1 LIHNLKIGSM
11 INPLKK
17 LLSRKED
24 DKQGKG
30 AARKP
35 KRDEILVRVE
45 GICKGFPG
53 VWEHLIL
60 DNINLEVRAGEVHA
74 ILGENGAGKTVLANV
89 MSGFYSLT
97 KGRIYVRGKHV
108 SIKSPR
114 DALKQGIGMVHQEFT
129 LARPLT
135 VAENIALG
143 LKESNFSF
151 PLSKVEKKV
160 GELSE
165 RYGLKV
171 DPEAKIEELSAG
183 EQQRVEIIK
192 VLYHEP
198 EVIILDEPTS
208 VLTPEESKK
217 LFSILRVMAKEGR
230 GVVFITHKLEEVME
244 VSDLVTVLRL
254 GKLIGTKKT
263 SETNRRELVRM
274 MMGREV
280 IFRPKRKKVKM
291 GKPALEVKDLHVLN
305 EKGLLAVRGIS
316 LTVREGEILGMAGV
330 SGNGQSELVE
340 AITGLR
346 EVVKGKVLVFGKD
359 MTNHSTREIME
370 TGMAH
375 VPEERRRV
383 GTAEGMTSAEN
394 IIMKDY
400 RISPFSKW
408 TFLNRSLIT
417 RHAERMVS
425 EYDIMV
431 PDLWQTEARILSGGN
446 IQRLIL
452 ARETWREPR
461 LIVAVHPTYGLDL
474 KALKHTHDLFLR
486 LKEKGTAILLVS
498 EDLDEVMSLSDRIA
512 VIFEGKIVGTV
523 DAAKAKVEE
532 IGLMMAGSKVL
543 GG

>member
-1 LIHNLKIGSM
+1 M

-17 LLSRKED
+17 LLLRKKDVEW
-24 DKQGKG
+24 GRS
-30 AARKP
+30 AAQRP
-35 KRDEILVRVE
+35 KRGEVLVRVE

-60 DNINLEVRAGEVHA
+60 DSINLDVRAGEVHA
-74 ILGENGAGKTVLANV
+74 ILGENGAGKTVLANI
-89 MSGFYSLT
+89 MSGFYSLS
-97 KGRIYVRGKHV
+97 KGRIYVRGKPV

-114 DALKQGIGMVHQEFT
+114 DALKHGIGMVHQEFT

-151 PLSKVEKKV
+151 PLSKVEKRIR
-160 GELSE
+160 ELSE

-171 DPEAKIEELSAG
+171 DPKARIEELSAG
-183 EQQRVEIIK
+183 EQQRVEILK

-217 LFSILRVMAKEGR
+217 LFSVLRAMAREGR

-244 VSDLVTVLRL
+244 VSDRVTVLRL

-274 MMGREV
+274 MMGRGV
-280 IFRPKRKKVKM
+280 TFRPKRKKVRM

-316 LTVREGEILGMAGV
+316 LTVREGEILGIAGV
-330 SGNGQSELVE
+330 AGNGQSELVE

-346 EVVKGKVLVFGKD
+346 RIEKGKVLIFGKD
-359 MTNHSTREIME
+359 MTNRSPREILE
-370 TGMAH
+370 AGMAH

-394 IIMKDY
+394 IIMRDY
-400 RISPFSKW
+400 RNPPFSKW

-425 EYDIMV
+425 EYEIMV

-523 DAAKAKVEE
+523 DAEKAKVEE

-543 GG
+543 GQIKA

>member
-1 LIHNLKIGSM
+1 M

-17 LLSRKED
+17 LLPQRKS
-24 DKQGKG
+24 GKNPG
-30 AARKP
+30 TAVARKP
-35 KRDEILVRVE
+35 VGEKILVRVE

-89 MSGFYSLT
+89 ISGFYSLT
-97 KGRIYVRGKHV
+97 KGRIYVMGKPV

-208 VLTPEESKK
+208 VLTPEESRK
-217 LFSILRVMAKEGR
+217 LFSILRAMAREGR

-244 VSDLVTVLRL
+244 VSDRVTVLRL
-254 GKLIGTKKT
+254 GKLIDTRKT

-280 IFRPKRKKVKM
+280 TFRPKRKKVKM

-346 EVVKGKVLVFGKD
+346 EVVKGRVLVFGKD

-394 IIMKDY
+394 IIMRDY
-400 RISPFSKW
+400 RNSPFSKW

-474 KALKHTHDLFLR
+474 KALRHTHDLFLR

-523 DAAKAKVEE
+523 DAARAKVEE
-532 IGLMMAGSKVL
+532 IGLMMAGSK
-543 GG
+543 G

>member
-1 LIHNLKIGSM
+1 LKMGGT
-11 INPLKK
+11 INPSKK
-17 LLSRKED
+17 LLSRKGA
-24 DKQGKG
+24 GKLEKV
-30 AARKP
+30 APKP
-35 KRDEILVRVE
+35 RQEEVLVRVE
-45 GICKGFPG
+45 GVCKGFPG

-97 KGRIYVRGKHV
+97 KGRIYVKGKPV
-108 SIKSPR
+108 FIKTPK
-114 DALKQGIGMVHQEFT
+114 DALKHGIGMVHQEFT

-135 VAENIALG
+135 VAENVALG
-143 LKESNFSF
+143 LEAFDFSF
-151 PLSKVEKKV
+151 PLSKVEKKIT
-160 GELSE
+160 ELSE
-165 RYGLKV
+165 RYRLKV
-171 DPEAKIEELSAG
+171 DPKAKVEELSAG
-183 EQQRVEIIK
+183 EQQRVEILK
-192 VLYHEP
+192 TLYHEP

-208 VLTPEESKK
+208 VLTPEESKN
-217 LFSILRVMAKEGR
+217 LFSTLRAMAMEGR
-230 GVVFITHKLEEVME
+230 GVLFITHKLEEVME
-244 VSDLVTVLRL
+244 VSDRVTVLRL
-254 GKLIGTKKT
+254 GKLIDTKKT
-263 SETNRRELVRM
+263 SDTNRRELVRM

-280 IFRPKRKKVKM
+280 TFRPKRKKVKM
-291 GKPALEVKDLHVLN
+291 GKAALEVKDLYVLN
-305 EKGLLAVRGIS
+305 EKGLEALKGIS
-316 LTVREGEILGMAGV
+316 LSVREGEILGIAGV

-346 EVVKGKVLVFGKD
+346 RVEKGKVLVFGKD
-359 MTNHSTREIME
+359 MTNRSPREIMK

-375 VPEERRRV
+375 VPEERRRM
-383 GTAEGMTSAEN
+383 GTAEGLTSAEN

-400 RISPFSKW
+400 RRSPFCKW

-417 RHAERMVS
+417 RHAEKMVS
-425 EYDIMV
+425 EYDILI

-446 IQRLIL
+446 IQRIIL

-474 KALKHTHDLFLR
+474 KALRHTHDLFLR

-523 DAAKAKVEE
+523 DAAKAKVEK
-532 IGLMMAGSKVL
+532 IGLMMAGSK
-543 GG
+543 GS